1 MVNKPET
8 EQGSTPLC
16 TASGKGHVESV
27 KLLLGVEGINVNQS
41 DIQGGTPLFMAT
53 QMNHIEIV
61 NSKYDGS
68 NFDEDKQGSGGG
80 KAERVLGNDRDIYD
94 VDVTKL
100 PAWTKEFGQGK

>member
-1 MVNKPET
+1 MVFFNGFSWKSLRAKTLRAPFI
-8 EQGSTPLC
+8 P
-16 TASGKGHVESV
+16 
-27 KLLLGVEGINVNQS
+27 N
-41 DIQGGTPLFMAT
+41 
-53 QMNHIEIV
+53 V